1 MSHWH
6 FEPVLNSYAVV
17 TAIAAVL
24 CLLLLVGPG
33 FRKLTAWRRVT
44 LALLRLVVI
53 VLVIVAMLRPTHIST
68 TTKPQTAALVL
79 MFDQSRSMQ
88 LPHSSGQQ
96 SRWAAQ
102 REILLRAQPILR
114 ELVEKIEISVHAYDA
129 ELHPVELSAQGL
141 SLPESADGEQTDIGS
156 TLHDALGR
164 ELGKR
169 LAAVVL
175 LGDGAQT
182 AFDPAVEI
190 QEAGRELAR
199 LGYPL
204 YTVAFGP
211 AGDAVQARDVAV
223 ENLQDQY
230 TVFVKNELPL
240 RAALRVHGYVN
251 KTIPVELFVEKPN
264 GENEIIGPRM
274 LTAREDGQQV
284 AVEMR
289 YVPEEPGR
297 YKLTLRAAEQP
308 GELVTKNNQLSAFLR
323 VLEGGLKVLYL
334 EGALRWE
341 QEFLRR
347 SLDASPD
354 IELDFQWIDS
364 RRRGGW
370 PVVLSRELS
379 DPKYDAFI
387 IGDLDSEALQ
397 DANLKPLA
405 EAVERGRGL
414 ALLGGTH
421 SFGAGGYLGT
431 PLADVMPIEM
441 DRFERQ
447 DFDAPIREDL
457 HLKGPLRMLP
467 VRSHPVTTL
476 ASGAENDSMWRRLP
490 PLKGANKFVGIKD
503 AAGVNVL
510 CETEDGQPLLVV
522 GEYGGGR
529 VLAMAADSTWRWWM
543 QGHQPMHKRF
553 WRQAVLWLAR
563 RDDSEEN
570 DVWVG
575 LQRHRFNPGASVSFT
590 AGANTASG
598 ETIDDA
604 VMRAELIKPDEE
616 RRPLRLARDGDHWAG
631 VTESVEQ
638 PGDYAIEVHAEKDGK
653 LIGTARG
660 EFLVFDRDVELS
672 NAAADHD
679 QLARLAAQTKEFG
692 GRPVAPEQLAALLE
706 DLRDRPP
713 EMEIEVQTKWQLAD
727 REKNAWVFFLC
738 LIALLTIEWVL
749 RKRWALV

>member
-1 MSHWH
+1 VSHWH
-6 FEPVLNSYAVV
+6 FEPVLNSHATVA
-17 TAIAAVL
+17 AIAVML
-24 CLLLLVGPG
+24 CLLLLVGPS
-33 FRKLTAWRRVT
+33 FRKLSVQRRGA
-44 LALLRLVVI
+44 LILLRLAVI
-53 VLVIVAMLRPTHIST
+53 LLIVVAMLRPTHIST
-68 TTKPQTAALVL
+68 TTKPQTAVVVL

-102 REILLRAQPILR
+102 REVISRAQPVLR
-114 ELVEKIEISVHAYDA
+114 ELAEKMEVSIHAYDA
-129 ELHPVELSAQGL
+129 QLHPIELTAQGL
-141 SLPESADGEQTDIGS
+141 TLPEAADGEQTDIGS
-156 TLHDALGR
+156 TLHDALQR

-182 AFDPAVEI
+182 AFDPVVEI

-199 LGYPL
+199 LGHPM

-211 AGDAVQARDVAV
+211 PGDVVQARDVAV

-230 TVFVKNELPL
+230 TVFVKNELPV

-251 KTIPVELFVEKPN
+251 KAIPVELFVEKPN
-264 GENEIIGPRM
+264 GETQTIGPRM
-274 LTAREDGQQV
+274 ITAREDGQQV
-284 AVEMR
+284 AVEMQ
-289 YVPEEPGR
+289 YVPELPGR
-297 YKLTLRAAEQP
+297 YKLTLRATEQP

-354 IELDFQWIDS
+354 IELDFRWIDS
-364 RRRGGW
+364 RRRGERA
-370 PVVLSRELS
+370 VDLSRELS

-387 IGDLDSEALQ
+387 IGDLDATVLGEV
-397 DANLKPLA
+397 NLKLLA
-405 EAVERGRGL
+405 EAVERGKGL
-414 ALLGGTH
+414 TLLGGTH
-421 SFGAGGYLGT
+421 SFGAGSYFDT
-431 PLADVMPIEM
+431 PLADVMPVLM
-441 DRFERQ
+441 DRFEKQ

-457 HLKGPLRMLP
+457 HVKGPLRVLP

-476 ASGAENDSMWRRLP
+476 ATVEENEAAWGRLP
-490 PLKGANKFVGIKD
+490 PLKGANKFVGVKD
-503 AAGVNVL
+503 AAGVRVL
-510 CETEDGQPLLVV
+510 CETEDGQPILIT

-529 VLAMAADSTWRWWM
+529 VLVMAADSTWRWWM
-543 QGHQPMHKRF
+543 QGHQAAHKRF
-553 WRQAVLWLAR
+553 WRQTVLWLVR
-563 RDDSEEN
+563 RDDKEGT

-590 AGANTASG
+590 AGANTATG
-598 ETIDDA
+598 EAISDA
-604 VMRAELIKPDEE
+604 VLRAELIMPDQQ
-616 RRPLRLARDGDHWAG
+616 RRPLRLARDGDHWTG
-631 VTESVEQ
+631 VTEAVEQ
-638 PGDYAIEVHAEKDGK
+638 PGDYVIEITAEKEAN

-660 EFLVFDRDVELS
+660 EFLVFDRDIELS

-679 QLARLAAQTKEFG
+679 QLARLAALTKDFG
-692 GRPVAPEQLAALLE
+692 GRSVAPEQLVGLLE
-706 DLRDRPP
+706 ELRDRPP
-713 EMEIEVQTKWQLAD
+713 EMEIGVQTKWQLAD
-727 REKNAWVFFLC
+727 SEENAWPFFLC
-738 LIALLTIEWVL
+738 LIGLLTAEWIL

>member
-1 MSHWH
+1 
-6 FEPVLNSYAVV
+6 L
-17 TAIAAVL
+17 
-24 CLLLLVGPG
+24 
-33 FRKLTAWRRVT
+33 
-44 LALLRLVVI
+44 I
-53 VLVIVAMLRPTHIST
+53 VVAMLRPTHIST
-68 TTKPQTAALVL
+68 TTKPQTAVVVL

-88 LPHSSGQQ
+88 LPHSSGQH

-102 REILLRAQPILR
+102 REVLVRAQPVLR
-114 ELVEKIEISVHAYDA
+114 ELAEKMEVSIHAYDA
-129 ELHPVELSAQGL
+129 ELYPVELAGQSL
-141 SLPESADGEQTDIGS
+141 SLPESSDGEQTDIGS
-156 TLHDALGR
+156 TPHEALQR
-164 ELGKR
+164 QLGKR

-182 AFDPAVEI
+182 AFDPTVEI

-211 AGDAVQARDVAV
+211 PGDVVQARDVAV

-251 KTIPVELFVEKPN
+251 QAIPVELLVEKPN
-264 GENEIIGPRM
+264 GETQVIGPRM
-274 LTAREDGQQV
+274 ITAREDGQQL

-289 YVPEEPGR
+289 YVPEEVGR

-323 VLEGGLKVLYL
+323 VLEGGLRVLYL

-354 IELDFQWIDS
+354 IELDFQWIDP
-364 RRRGGW
+364 RRRGEQA
-370 PVVLSRELS
+370 VDLSRELG

-387 IGDLDSEALQ
+387 IGDLDAEVLGEVNQ
-397 DANLKPLA
+397 KLLA
-405 EAVERGRGL
+405 EAVEQGKGL

-421 SFGAGGYLGT
+421 SFGAGSYFDT
-431 PLADVMPIEM
+431 PLANVMPIMM
-441 DRFERQ
+441 DRFEKQ

-457 HLKGPLRMLP
+457 HVKGPLHMLP
-467 VRSHPVTTL
+467 VRPHPVTVL
-476 ASGAENDSMWRRLP
+476 APEEENDAAWRRLP
-490 PLKGANKFVGIKD
+490 PLKGANKFIGVKD
-503 AAGVNVL
+503 AAGVSVL
-510 CETEDGQPLLVV
+510 CETEEGQPILVV
-522 GEYGGGR
+522 GEYGRGR
-529 VLAMAADSTWRWWM
+529 VLAMAADSTWCWWM
-543 QGHQPMHKRF
+543 QGQQAAHKRF
-553 WRQAVLWLAR
+553 WRQTVLWLVR
-563 RDDSEEN
+563 RDEQEGS

-590 AGANTASG
+590 AGANTAAG
-598 ETIDDA
+598 EAIDDA
-604 VMRAELIKPDEE
+604 VLRAELIMPDEQ
-616 RRPLRLARDGDHWAG
+616 RRPLRLARDGDHWSG
-631 VTESVEQ
+631 MTEAVEQ
-638 PGDYAIEVHAEKDGK
+638 PGDYVIEITAEHDGE

-672 NAAADHD
+672 NPAADHD
-679 QLARLAAQTKEFG
+679 QLARLAALTKEFG
-692 GRPVAPEQLAALLE
+692 GRSVAPEQLGGLLE
-706 DLRDRPP
+706 ELRDRPP
-713 EMEIEVQTKWQLAD
+713 ELEIEVQTKWQLAD
-727 REKNAWVFFLC
+727 KEANAWPFFLC
-738 LIALLTIEWVL
+738 LITLLTVEWVL

>member
-1 MSHWH
+1 M
-6 FEPVLNSYAVV
+6 NSYAV
-17 TAIAAVL
+17 AAAVATVL
-24 CLLLLVGPG
+24 CLLLLIGPS
-33 FRKLTAWRRVT
+33 FRKLST
-44 LALLRLVVI
+44 LKRGILILLRLVVI
-53 VLVIVAMLRPTHIST
+53 LLIVVAILRPTRIST
-68 TTKPQTAALVL
+68 TTTPQSAVLV
-79 MFDQSRSMQ
+79 MMVDQSRSMQ

-102 REILLRAQPILR
+102 REVLDRARPVLL
-114 ELVEKIEISVHAYDA
+114 ELADKMETTIHGYDMQ
-129 ELHPVELSAQGL
+129 LHPIELTTDGL
-141 SLPESADGEQTDIGS
+141 MLPESADGEQTDIGS
-156 TLHDALGR
+156 TLHEALQGQ
-164 ELGKR
+164 LGKR

-199 LGYPL
+199 LGHPL

-211 AGDAVQARDVAV
+211 PGDVVQARDVAV

-240 RAALRVHGYVN
+240 RAAVRVHGYVN
-251 KTIPVELFVEKPN
+251 KEIPVELLVESPD
-264 GENEIIGPRM
+264 GETETIGPKTVM
-274 LTAREDGQQV
+274 AREDGQQV
-284 AVEMR
+284 AIEMK
-289 YVPEEPGR
+289 YVPEHPGR
-297 YKLTLRAAEQP
+297 YKLTLRANEQP

-354 IELDFQWIDS
+354 IELDFRWMDSS
-364 RRRGGW
+364 RRGEQ
-370 PVVLSRELS
+370 VVDLSRELS
-379 DPKYDAFI
+379 APKYDAFI
-387 IGDLDSEALQ
+387 IGDV
-397 DANLKPLA
+397 DATVLGDVNLKLLA
-405 EAVERGRGL
+405 EAVDKGKGI

-421 SFGAGGYLGT
+421 SFGAGSYFDT
-431 PLADVMPIEM
+431 PLAEVMPILM
-441 DRFERQ
+441 DRLEKQ

-457 HLKGPLRMLP
+457 HVKGPLRVLP
-467 VRSHPVTTL
+467 VRSHPVTAL
-476 ASGAENDSMWRRLP
+476 AADNENDAFWERLP

-503 AAGVNVL
+503 AAGVSVL
-510 CETEDGQPLLVV
+510 CETGDGEPILIA

-529 VLAMAADSTWRWWM
+529 VLVMAADSTWRWWM
-543 QGHQPMHKRF
+543 QGHQAAHKRF
-553 WRQAVLWLAR
+553 WRQTILWLVR
-563 RDDSEEN
+563 RDEQEGSDI
-570 DVWVG
+570 WVG
-575 LQRHRFNPGASVSFT
+575 LQRRRFNPGANVSFS
-590 AGANTASG
+590 AGANTAAG
-598 ETIDDA
+598 EAIDGA
-604 VMRAELIKPDEE
+604 VLRAELIMPDQQ

-638 PGDYAIEVHAEKDGK
+638 PGDYIIEVTAEKDAE

-679 QLARLAAQTKEFG
+679 QLARLAALTKEFG
-692 GRPVAPEQLAALLE
+692 GRSVAPEQLVGLLE
-706 DLRDRPP
+706 ELRDRPP

-727 REKNAWVFFLC
+727 SETNAWPFFLC
-738 LIALLTIEWVL
+738 LIVLLTIEWAL
-749 RKRWALV
+749 RKRWSLV

>member
-17 TAIAAVL
+17 ATVATVL
-24 CLLLLVGPG
+24 CLLLLIGPT
-33 FRKLTAWRRVT
+33 FRKLNVPQRGT
-44 LALLRLVVI
+44 LLLLRL
-53 VLVIVAMLRPTHIST
+53 LVILLMLVAMLRPTRIST
-68 TTKPQTAALVL
+68 TTKPQTAVVVL
-79 MFDQSRSMQ
+79 LFDQSRSMQ

-96 SRWAAQ
+96 SRWSAQ
-102 REILLRAQPILR
+102 REVLLRAQPVLR
-114 ELVEKIEISVHAYDA
+114 ELADKMEVRIYGYDT
-129 ELHPVELSAQGL
+129 ELHPIELSQSGL
-141 SLPESADGEQTDIGS
+141 MLPESADGEQTDIGS
-156 TLHDALGR
+156 TLHDALQR

-199 LGYPL
+199 LGHPL

-211 AGDAVQARDVAV
+211 PGDIVQARDVAV

-240 RAALRVHGYVN
+240 RATLRVHGYVN
-251 KTIPVELFVEKPN
+251 QAIPVELLVEGTE
-264 GENEIIGPRM
+264 GETRTIGPRM
-274 LTAREDGQQV
+274 ITAREDGQHV

-289 YVPEEPGR
+289 YVPDLPGR

-308 GELVTKNNQLSAFLR
+308 GELVTKNNQLSSFLR

-354 IELDFQWIDS
+354 IEMDFRWIDS
-364 RRRGGW
+364 RRRGDQA
-370 PVVLSRELS
+370 VDLSRELS

-387 IGDLDSEALQ
+387 IGDLDATVLGEV
-397 DANLKPLA
+397 NLKLLA
-405 EAVERGRGL
+405 EAVEQGKGI
-414 ALLGGTH
+414 ALLGGIH
-421 SFGAGGYLGT
+421 SFGAGSYFGT
-431 PLADVMPIEM
+431 PLADVMPVLM
-441 DRFERQ
+441 DRLEKQ

-457 HLKGPLRMLP
+457 HLKGPLRVLP
-467 VRSHPVTTL
+467 VRSHPVTAL
-476 ASGAENDSMWRRLP
+476 APDDENEAVWRRLP
-490 PLKGANKFVGIKD
+490 PLEGANKFVGVKE
-503 AAGVNVL
+503 AAGVSVL
-510 CETEDGQPLLVV
+510 CETEDGQPILIA
-522 GEYGGGR
+522 GEYGDGR

-543 QGHQPMHKRF
+543 QGHQAAHKRF
-553 WRQAVLWLAR
+553 WRQAVLWLVR
-563 RDDSEEN
+563 RDEQKGS

-575 LQRHRFNPGASVSFT
+575 LQRRRFNPGASVSFT
-590 AGANTASG
+590 AGANTAAG
-598 ETIDDA
+598 EAIDDA
-604 VMRAELIKPDEE
+604 VLRAELVMPDQQ

-631 VTESVEQ
+631 VTEAVEQ
-638 PGDYAIEVHAEKDGK
+638 PGDYVIEVTAEKDGE

-679 QLARLAAQTKEFG
+679 QLTRLAALTKEFG
-692 GRPVAPEQLAALLE
+692 GRSVAPEQLGGLLE
-706 DLRDRPP
+706 ELRDRPP

-727 REKNAWVFFLC
+727 SEANAWPFFLG
-738 LIALLTIEWVL
+738 LILLLTVEWVL